1 MSTLN
6 DAPFPFHRAPQ
17 PTDALAELFLGDGPL
32 APARATEAPAPRT
45 AEAVARSAPH
55 DNPEPLS
62 IASTA
67 INSTHDTDSAALPEP
82 RVEALILGHLP
93 VLASAWVGQFTKLSV
108 ESAGGSVALL
118 RVRAGSTSVDLFD
131 AGIDVPPCATIEDA
145 IRAASAHARRWLVQV
160 DETDEPT
167 LASLPAIGSLTLL
180 CGSDDAA
187 VVACYRTLKSLGSR
201 DETSEKSVR
210 LAIMGAAG
218 DKAKAAADKLA
229 AASRTFL
236 GREVELVPG
245 ATKVSAWNSRTL
257 FRGMA
262 SASLDSL
269 VPLLEC
275 RGAASPASTAPVPPE
290 APIIAG
296 DRSRIVTRTDAFRA
310 ALRDVMKPG
319 SESGPLE
326 AREPRR
332 PLEPVLSIPN
342 TPAPMSA
349 PAPTWTA
356 PKSAPA
362 AAPSPGVH
370 APAAYHSASR
380 GTAPPVGTPS
390 GLVSLIEGL
399 SPISLACPVAP
410 GVALARDAAGSL
422 HLVARSDS
430 AADVGRAWCE
440 LDAAAGWATINAS
453 LLAAAASVRIATPT
467 RHLLARDPREAR
479 RLLDSGVRVYAMC
492 AKKDGTPIA
501 GVPLN

>member
-32 APARATEAPAPRT
+32 APARATETPAGRA
-45 AEAVARSAPH
+45 AEAVTRSSHPDNAAPNSNTASDPTHETRSA
-55 DNPEPLS
+55 S
-62 IASTA
+62 
-67 INSTHDTDSAALPEP
+67 LPEP

-93 VLASAWVGQFTKLSV
+93 VLASAWVGQFAKLSV
-108 ESAGGSVALL
+108 ESAGGPVALL

-131 AGIDVPPCATIEDA
+131 AAVEMSACASINDA
-145 IRAASAHARRWLVQV
+145 IRAANTHARRWLIQV

-167 LASLPAIGSLTLL
+167 LASLPSIGSLTLL

-201 DETSEKSVR
+201 EETSEKSVR

-236 GREVELVPG
+236 GREVELVAG
-245 ATKVSAWNSRTL
+245 ATKVSAWNARTL
-257 FRGMA
+257 FRGMVP
-262 SASLDSL
+262 ASLDSL

-275 RGAASPASTAPVPPE
+275 RGLPSPASAAPMVPE
-290 APIIAG
+290 APIITA
-296 DRSRIVTRTDAFRA
+296 DRSRSVTRTDAFRA

-319 SESGPLE
+319 NESGPLE
-326 AREPRR
+326 SPEPRR
-332 PLEPVLSIPN
+332 PAEPVLSVPN
-342 TPAPMSA
+342 TPLAISS
-349 PAPTWTA
+349 PAPSWTA
-356 PKSAPA
+356 PKTAPSAAQLPLHRMPA
-362 AAPSPGVH
+362 ANP
-370 APAAYHSASR
+370 SASR
-380 GTAPPVGTPS
+380 GIAPPS

-410 GVALARDAAGSL
+410 GVVLARDAAGSL

-430 AADVGRAWCE
+430 GADVGLAWCE
-440 LDAAAGWATINAS
+440 LDAAAGWAMLNAS

-492 AKKDGTPIA
+492 ANKEGTPVA